1 MSSAVTPWWRNRRL
15 IPWLLQAV
23 VGLVVLV
30 LVAFL
35 LGNLVR
41 NLTNAGL
48 PFGTHRWIDLGDAT
62 VMANRMSYAGEL
74 GWELYVPTEMAA
86 GVHDA
91 LHGTGADLGL
101 VDAGY
106 YAIEGLRLEKG
117 FRAWGRELT
126 PDVTP
131 WEAGLGF
138 AVALDKP
145 GGFIGREALLAAREA
160 GPPRQRIVQFVLDAP
175 EPTLWSGELV
185 LRDGAP
191 VGEMRSAAFGH
202 TLGRSVGLAL
212 LESPYGIDAAFV
224 RTGKWE
230 IDVAG
235 ERCAATPHLKPA
247 YDPSATRVRADA
259 SG

>member
-1 MSSAVTPWWRNRRL
+1 MTPC
-15 IPWLLQAV
+15 
-23 VGLVVLV
+23 
-30 LVAFL
+30 
-35 LGNLVR
+35 
-41 NLTNAGL
+41 
-48 PFGTHRWIDLGDAT
+48 
-62 VMANRMSYAGEL
+62 
-74 GWELYVPTEMAA
+74 
-86 GVHDA
+86 
-91 LHGTGADLGL
+91 TGRARDLGL

-175 EPTLWSGELV
+175 EPTLWGGELV

-191 VGEMRSAAFGH
+191 AGEMRSAAFGH
-202 TLGRSVGLAL
+202 TLGRCVGLAL
-212 LESPYGIDAAFV
+212 LESPDGIDADFI
-224 RTGKWE
+224 RTGRWE

-235 ERCAATPHLKPA
+235 ERWAATPHLKPA
-247 YDPSATRVRADA
+247 YDPSGARVRADTP
-259 SG
+259 G